1 MSTDNIVPFRAIV
14 SALPADAPPPAPTLP
29 EGMTQEQAEMVKS
42 IADFVQF
49 MLDNKMNVKHFV
61 CSVALTDEEHPAEYN
76 AVYHTITSSIQVR
89 DYALALKMLENSFYQ
104 NLNKGNFS

>member
-1 MSTDNIVPFRAIV
+1 MT
-14 SALPADAPPPAPTLP
+14 AD
-29 EGMTQEQAEMVKS
+29 QVEMIRS
-42 IADFVQF
+42 ITEFVQF
-49 MLDNKMNVKHFV
+49 LLDNKMNIKHFV
-61 CSVALTDEEHPAEYN
+61 CSVALTDEEHPADYN